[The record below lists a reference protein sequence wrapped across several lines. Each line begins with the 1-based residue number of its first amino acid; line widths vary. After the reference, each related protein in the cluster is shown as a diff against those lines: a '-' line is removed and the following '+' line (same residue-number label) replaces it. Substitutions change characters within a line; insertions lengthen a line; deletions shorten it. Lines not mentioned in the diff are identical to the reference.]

1 MDASPGHL
9 TQAALQPVVEEWDQG
24 AGYKDLVENA
34 SDLVYTHDLE
44 GNLTTVNKAVQS
56 ITGYTREEALRLNLR
71 DLLSESSWRQ
81 ARLAMESELGGGV
94 QPPFEILLRRK
105 DGAHVAL
112 EVNARLLFR
121 GGMPVGVLGIARDVS
136 ERRRN
141 DNHLRLLR
149 SVVVNANDAVL
160 IAEFRSGDPLGGK
173 IVYVNEAFTR
183 MTAFTPEDAVGRTPR
198 ILFGPQTDR
207 EQLNHVRNALSRG
220 ESARVELVN
229 YRRDGSAYW
238 VEVNFVPILE
248 QDDQPAHW
256 VAVQREI
263 TERKRA
269 EDLERDRSRVLEM
282 VTRNEPL
289 ERILTQLTAMMER
302 QCPDL
307 ICSVL
312 LVRNGEM
319 VQVAGAAMTG
329 EEIRGFR
336 LLPAAGASSNP
347 PSPVP
352 ALLGGVHWQFPILSG
367 SGAALGAFAVSFR
380 TRRKPTLEELDL
392 ISKASR
398 LAAIA
403 IEQRQLTDKLAYQAH
418 HDALTGLPNRTLFDE
433 RLNRAIAQARRQGWM
448 LAVMFIDLDRFKQ
461 INDTLGHTVGDAL
474 LQQVA
479 RRLEGCIRKTDTLA
493 RMGGDEFT
501 LLLTE
506 IRDPQYVNVI
516 AQKLLDALQAP
527 FHLDNHELFVTAS
540 IGISLYPKDGL
551 DAATLERNADSAMYK
566 AKSLGKNNFQ
576 IFVPEINASVME
588 AMEIENALRRA
599 LENQEFQL
607 RYQPQVNLD
616 DGSLAGLEALLVWNH
631 PRLGVIPPSQFIP
644 VAEES
649 GLINPI
655 GTWVLNYAC
664 QQNAAWQRQG
674 LAVVQVAVNVSIM
687 QFTRPGFVDVVSSAL
702 ANSGLKPSLLELELT
717 ESVVMGNVNESRRQ
731 LERLRRLG
739 VGISIDDFGTG
750 YSSLSYLGSLPIDTL
765 KIDQSFLEKV
775 DSEPKKQQLV
785 KAIVELAHG
794 LKLKVVAEG
803 VETEAQLEAL
813 RQVGC
818 DRVQGYLT
826 GEPIPPNEVARLL
839 AQPRSASLLSRNLLE
854 AAGRRLRLKSL
865 L

>member
-1 MDASPGHL
+1 MDLGTGPL
-9 TQAALQPVVEEWDQG
+9 TPAALQPMVEEWDPVG
-24 AGYKDLVENA
+24 GYKELVENA
-34 SDLVYTHDLE
+34 SDWVYTHDLA
-44 GNLTTVNKAVQS
+44 GNLTTVNQAVQS
-56 ITGYTREEALRLNLR
+56 LTGYSREEALRLNLR
-71 DLLSESSWRQ
+71 DLLTESSWRQ
-81 ARLAMESELGGGV
+81 ARLAMESELGGGA
-94 QPPFEILLRRK
+94 QAPFEVILRRK

-121 GGMPVGVLGIARDVS
+121 GGTPVGVLGIARDVS

-141 DNHLRLLR
+141 ENHLRLLR

-160 IAEFRSGDPLGGK
+160 IAEFKAGDPLGGK

-207 EQLNHVRNALSRG
+207 EQLNHVRSALCRG

-229 YRRDGSAYW
+229 YRKDGSAYW
-238 VEVNFVPILE
+238 VEVNFVPIAE
-248 QDDQPAHW
+248 GEDRAAHW

-307 ICSVL
+307 NCSVL
-312 LVRNGEM
+312 LVRNGQM

-336 LLPAAGASSNP
+336 
-347 PSPVP
+347 PVP
-352 ALLGGVHWQFPILSG
+352 PAKTVPASPAPTPPLLGGIHWQFPILSG
-367 SGAALGAFAVSFR
+367 SGEALGAFAISFR
-380 TRRKPTLEELDL
+380 TRRKPTREELDL
-392 ISKASR
+392 ISKSSR

-403 IEQRQLTDKLAYQAH
+403 IEQRQLTDKLAYQAQ

-448 LAVMFIDLDRFKQ
+448 AAVMFIDLDRFKQ

-479 RRLEGCIRKTDTLA
+479 RRLEGCVRKTDTLA

-506 IRDPQYVNVI
+506 IRDPQYVHGI
-516 AQKLLDALQAP
+516 AEKLLAALQAP
-527 FHLDNHELFVTAS
+527 FYLDNHELFVTAS
-540 IGISLYPKDGL
+540 IGISIYPKDGA
-551 DAATLERNADSAMYK
+551 DAATLERNADSAMYR
-566 AKSLGKNNFQ
+566 AKSLGKNNYQ
-576 IFVPEINASVME
+576 VFVPEINASAME

-599 LENQEFQL
+599 LEHREFQL
-607 RYQPQVNLD
+607 RYQPQVNLR
-616 DGSLAGLEALLVWNH
+616 DGTLAGLEALLVWNH
-631 PRLGVIPPSQFIP
+631 PKLGVIPPSQFIP
-644 VAEES
+644 IAEES

-655 GTWVLNYAC
+655 GTWVLHEAC
-664 QQNAAWQRQG
+664 SQNAAWQRQG
-674 LAVVQVAVNVSIM
+674 LEVVQVAVNVSVM
-687 QFTRPGFVDVVSSAL
+687 QFTRPRFVDIVASAL
-702 ANSGLKPSLLELELT
+702 ADSGLKPSLLELELT

-765 KIDQSFLEKV
+765 KIDQSFLERV
-775 DSEPKKQQLV
+775 DSEAKKRQLV

-818 DRVQGYLT
+818 DRVQGFLT
-826 GEPIPPNEVARLL
+826 GEPISPEKVAELLGQPKRHALL
-839 AQPRSASLLSRNLLE
+839 AKNLIE
-854 AAGRRLRLKSL
+854 EAGRRLRSKLMP
-865 L
+865 